1 MTSSVNNKMPNKQD
15 KQDKQD
21 KQVKPSAKIEI
32 LKKAKKK
39 VSDVSQCDNLSIAE
53 IDALH
58 YHYSKFSPLFKNAPH
73 PTFVVLRILERYIQ
87 IDNIVIGDVINEIK
101 QRGLDISHI
110 DAQIDALVNE
120 LASNNKKYKSKSNA

>member
-1 MTSSVNNKMPNKQD
+1 MTSSVNNKMPNKQV
-15 KQDKQD
+15 KQE
-21 KQVKPSAKIEI
+21 KPSAKIEI

-73 PTFVVLRILERYIQ
+73 PTFLVLRILERYIQ

-101 QRGLDISHI
+101 QRGLDISHT

-120 LASNNKKYKSKSNA
+120 LASNNKKYKPKSNA

>member
-1 MTSSVNNKMPNKQD
+1 MTSSVNTKMPNKQV
-15 KQDKQD
+15 KQEKP
-21 KQVKPSAKIEI
+21 PSAKIEI

-73 PTFVVLRILERYIQ
+73 PTFLVLRILERYIQ

-101 QRGLDISHI
+101 QRGLDISHT
-110 DAQIDALVNE
+110 DAQIDALVND
-120 LASNNKKYKSKSNA
+120 LASNNKKYKSKSIV

>member
-1 MTSSVNNKMPNKQD
+1 MTSSVNNKMPNKQV
-15 KQDKQD
+15 KQE
-21 KQVKPSAKIEI
+21 KPSAKIEI

-73 PTFVVLRILERYIQ
+73 PTFLVLRILERYIQ

-101 QRGLDISHI
+101 QRGLDISHT

>member
-1 MTSSVNNKMPNKQD
+1 MTSSVNTKMPNKQV
-15 KQDKQD
+15 KQE
-21 KQVKPSAKIEI
+21 KPSAKIEI

-73 PTFVVLRILERYIQ
+73 PTFLVLRILERYIQ

-101 QRGLDISHI
+101 QRGLDISHT
-110 DAQIDALVNE
+110 DAQIDALVND
-120 LASNNKKYKSKSNA
+120 LASNSKKYKSKSIA

>member
-1 MTSSVNNKMPNKQD
+1 MTSSVKNKMPNKQV
-15 KQDKQD
+15 KQE
-21 KQVKPSAKIEI
+21 KPSAKIEI

-73 PTFVVLRILERYIQ
+73 PTFLVLRILERHIQ

-101 QRGLDISHI
+101 QRGLDISHT
-110 DAQIDALVNE
+110 DTQIDALVND
-120 LASNNKKYKSKSNA
+120 LASNNKKYKAKSND

>member
-1 MTSSVNNKMPNKQD
+1 MPNKQV
-15 KQDKQD
+15 KQIKHE
-21 KQVKPSAKIEI
+21 KPSAKIEI

-58 YHYSKFSPLFKNAPH
+58 YHYSKLYPLFKNAPH
-73 PTFVVLRILERYIQ
+73 PTFLVLRILERYIQ

-101 QRGLDISHI
+101 QRGLDVSHT
-110 DAQIDALVNE
+110 DAQVDALVNE
-120 LASNNKKYKSKSNA
+120 LALNNKKYKAKSSD

>member
-1 MTSSVNNKMPNKQD
+1 MTSSVKNKMPNKQV
-15 KQDKQD
+15 KQE
-21 KQVKPSAKIEI
+21 KPSAKIEI

-73 PTFVVLRILERYIQ
+73 PTFLVLRILERYIQ

-101 QRGLDISHI
+101 QRGLDISHT
-110 DAQIDALVNE
+110 DSQIDALVNE

>member
-1 MTSSVNNKMPNKQD
+1 MTSSVNNKMPNKQV
-15 KQDKQD
+15 KQE
-21 KQVKPSAKIEI
+21 KPSAKIEI

-73 PTFVVLRILERYIQ
+73 PTFLVLRILERYIQ

-101 QRGLDISHI
+101 QRGLDISHT
-110 DAQIDALVNE
+110 DAQIDALVND

>member
-1 MTSSVNNKMPNKQD
+1 MTSSDNNKMPNKQV
-15 KQDKQD
+15 KQE
-21 KQVKPSAKIEI
+21 KPSAKIEI

-73 PTFVVLRILERYIQ
+73 PTFLVLRILERYIQ

-101 QRGLDISHI
+101 QRGLDISHT

>member
-1 MTSSVNNKMPNKQD
+1 MTSSVKNKMPNKQV
-15 KQDKQD
+15 KQEKS
-21 KQVKPSAKIEI
+21 SAKIEI

-73 PTFVVLRILERYIQ
+73 PTFVVLRILERHIQ

-101 QRGLDISHI
+101 QRGLDISHT
-110 DAQIDALVNE
+110 DTQIDALVND
-120 LASNNKKYKSKSNA
+120 LASNNKKYKTKSND

>member
-1 MTSSVNNKMPNKQD
+1 MPNKQV
-15 KQDKQD
+15 KQDKQE
-21 KQVKPSAKIEI
+21 KPSSKIEI

-73 PTFVVLRILERYIQ
+73 PTFLVLRILERYIQ

-101 QRGLDISHI
+101 QRGLDISHT
-110 DAQIDALVNE
+110 DAQVDALVNE
-120 LASNNKKYKSKSNA
+120 LALNNKKYKAKSRD

>member
-1 MTSSVNNKMPNKQD
+1 MTSSVNNKMPNK
-15 KQDKQD
+15 DKQD

-101 QRGLDISHI
+101 QRGLDISHT
-110 DAQIDALVNE
+110 DAQIDTLVNE

>member
-1 MTSSVNNKMPNKQD
+1 MPNKQV
-15 KQDKQD
+15 KQDKQE
-21 KQVKPSAKIEI
+21 KPSCKIEI

-73 PTFVVLRILERYIQ
+73 PTFLVLRILERYIQ

-101 QRGLDISHI
+101 QRGLDVSHT
-110 DAQIDALVNE
+110 DAQVDELVNE
-120 LASNNKKYKSKSNA
+120 LALNNKKYKAKSSN

>member
-1 MTSSVNNKMPNKQD
+1 MTSSVNNKMPNKQV
-15 KQDKQD
+15 KQE
-21 KQVKPSAKIEI
+21 KPSAKIEI

-73 PTFVVLRILERYIQ
+73 PTFLVLRILERYIQ

-101 QRGLDISHI
+101 QRGLDISHT

-120 LASNNKKYKSKSNA
+120 LSSNNKKYKSKSNA

>member
-1 MTSSVNNKMPNKQD
+1 MPNKQVKRD
-15 KQDKQD
+15 KQE
-21 KQVKPSAKIEI
+21 KPSAKIEI

-58 YHYSKFSPLFKNAPH
+58 YHYSKLSPLFKNAPH
-73 PTFVVLRILERYIQ
+73 LTFLVLRILERYIQ

-101 QRGLDISHI
+101 QRGLDVSHT
-110 DAQIDALVNE
+110 DAQVDALVNE
-120 LASNNKKYKSKSNA
+120 LALNNKKYKAKSSD

>member
-1 MTSSVNNKMPNKQD
+1 MPNKQV
-15 KQDKQD
+15 KQDKQE
-21 KQVKPSAKIEI
+21 KPSAKIEI

-73 PTFVVLRILERYIQ
+73 PTFLVLRILERYIQ

-101 QRGLDISHI
+101 QRGLDVSHT
-110 DAQIDALVNE
+110 DAQVDELVNE
-120 LASNNKKYKSKSNA
+120 LALNNKKYKAKSSN

>member
-1 MTSSVNNKMPNKQD
+1 MPNKQVKRD
-15 KQDKQD
+15 KQE
-21 KQVKPSAKIEI
+21 KPLAKIEI

-73 PTFVVLRILERYIQ
+73 PTFLVLRILERYIQ
-87 IDNIVIGDVINEIK
+87 IDNIIIGDVINEIK
-101 QRGLDISHI
+101 QRGLDVSHT
-110 DAQIDALVNE
+110 DAQVDALVNE
-120 LASNNKKYKSKSNA
+120 LALNNKKYKAKSSD

>member
-1 MTSSVNNKMPNKQD
+1 MTSSVNNKMPNK
-15 KQDKQD
+15 DKQD

-101 QRGLDISHI
+101 QRGLDISHT

>member
-1 MTSSVNNKMPNKQD
+1 MTSSVNNTMPNKQVKHD
-15 KQDKQD
+15 KQE
-21 KQVKPSAKIEI
+21 KPSAKLEI

-58 YHYSKFSPLFKNAPH
+58 YHYSKLSPLFKNAPH
-73 PTFVVLRILERYIQ
+73 PTFLVLRILERYIQ

-101 QRGLDISHI
+101 QRGLDVSHT
-110 DAQIDALVNE
+110 DAQVDALVNE
-120 LASNNKKYKSKSNA
+120 LALNNKKYKAKSSD

>member
-1 MTSSVNNKMPNKQD
+1 MTSSDNNKMPNKQV
-15 KQDKQD
+15 KQE
-21 KQVKPSAKIEI
+21 KPSAKIEI

-73 PTFVVLRILERYIQ
+73 PTFLVLRILERYIQ

-101 QRGLDISHI
+101 QRGLDISHT

-120 LASNNKKYKSKSNA
+120 LASNNKKYKPKSNA